1 MMKLSTVI
9 SATAEGSLRILRG
22 MFIEKGYVPRYAF
35 AHFFL
40 DADGIRSRL
49 HIQNYYSLF
58 FPDVPRTAE
67 ATVWLHS
74 SNGRLL
80 AKKVFKIPPF
90 GQLYLELE
98 DLLGKRI
105 DNEGMIYVDLA
116 PPRDVRSLVGKLPR
130 IEDLVAQTPF
140 WVSYRDENEN
150 YMYVHSI
157 ETFKGRVF
165 GSLWPLSL
173 ILSRS
178 RFKREAWK
186 SWRLL
191 DPRLLEELEIVVMNH
206 GHKTGSGT
214 VQIFDESSNELWRET
229 FSLASRQ
236 SSRIAVPKAK
246 LDAWRLNEKIENIRV
261 GVDSLLTPNGK
272 PYVVMRYGT
281 GPKSIHHG

>member
-1 MMKLSTVI
+1 MKLSNVI
-9 SATAEGSLRILRG
+9 SATAQESLRILRG

-35 AHFFL
+35 AHYFL

-58 FPDVPRTAE
+58 FPDVPRAAE

-116 PPRDVRSLVGKLPR
+116 PPRDVRPLVGKLPR

-140 WVSYRDENEN
+140 WVSYRDKNEN

-157 ETFKGRVF
+157 ETFKGKVF
-165 GSLWPLSL
+165 GALWPLSL

-178 RFKREAWK
+178 RFNREAWK

-206 GHKTGSGT
+206 GHKTGSGS
-214 VQIFDESSNELWRET
+214 VQIFDDHSNELWRDT

-246 LDAWRLNEKIENIRV
+246 LDGWRLDEKIENIRV